1 MEDHFDKNQGG
12 TEKRKHAREKV
23 ITDVSYKVL
32 TPSDDKAVTQDISQ
46 GGLCLL
52 LNNELPPGTILEVR
66 LNLPGDEPKR
76 IETFVE
82 VVWQKEIDRGFLT
95 GVKFRV

>member
-1 MEDHFDKNQGG
+1 MNDHSDNSQGD
-12 TEKRKHAREKV
+12 TEKRKHTREKIV
-23 ITDVSYKVL
+23 TDVSYKVL

-52 LNNELPPGTILEVR
+52 LNNKLPPGTTLEVR

-82 VVWQKEIDRGFLT
+82 VVWQKKIDNGFLT
-95 GVKFRV
+95 GVKFRT

>member
-1 MEDHFDKNQGG
+1 MKNHFDENQGEK
-12 TEKRKHAREKV
+12 EKRRHTREKI

-32 TPSDDKAVTQDISQ
+32 TPSEDKALTQDISQ

-66 LNLPGDEPKR
+66 LNLPGDDPKR

-82 VVWQKEIDRGFLT
+82 VVWQKIIDKGFLT
-95 GVKFRV
+95 GVKFRT